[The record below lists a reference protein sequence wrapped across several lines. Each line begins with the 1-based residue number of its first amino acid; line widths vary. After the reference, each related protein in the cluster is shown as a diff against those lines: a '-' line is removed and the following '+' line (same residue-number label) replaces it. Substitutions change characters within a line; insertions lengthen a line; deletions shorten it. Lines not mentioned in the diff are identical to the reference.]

1 MSILVD
7 KNTRVM
13 VQGLTGTQAS
23 FHTKLSIEGGTN
35 IVAGVNPHKAGTTC
49 LDLPVYA
56 SVEEAKKETNA
67 NASVL
72 FVPATAVKDAMK
84 ETIEAEIPLAVCIT
98 AGVPVHDMLEIK
110 YMLRGSKTR
119 FLGPNTP
126 GIITPGEARLGI
138 FPENIHKKG
147 CIGLMS
153 SSSTL
158 TYEAVIET
166 NRAGLGQSTVVGLG
180 DDMIMGAGFIDILNK
195 FMEDDETKVIVML
208 GGQSWP
214 YEAAAIEY
222 YGALSK
228 KKPLIGF
235 VADHIEPFKY
245 SLGYA
250 GDIMANRNINPQEKR
265 QFMLDS
271 GMIVIDNIN
280 QLHNELTDLLGKK

>member
-35 IVAGVNPHKAGTTC
+35 VVAGVNPHKGGTTC
-49 LDLPVYA
+49 LDLPVFHT
-56 SVEEAKKETNA
+56 VKEAKKETSA
-67 NASVL
+67 NATVL
-72 FVPATAVKDAMK
+72 FVPAAAVKDAMK

-98 AGVPVHDMLEIK
+98 AGVPVQDMLEIK
-110 YMLRGSKTR
+110 YMLKGSKTR
-119 FLGPNTP
+119 MIGPNTP
-126 GIITPGEARLGI
+126 GIITPEEARLGI

-147 CIGLMS
+147 CIGLVS

-158 TYEAVIET
+158 TYEGVIET
-166 NRAGLGQSTVVGLG
+166 NRAKLGQSTVIGLG
-180 DDMIMGAGFIDILNK
+180 DDMIIGAGFIDILNK
-195 FMEDDETKVIVML
+195 FMEDDETKAIVML

-214 YEAAAIEY
+214 YEAAGIEY
-222 YGALSK
+222 YAALSR

-250 GDIMANRNINPQEKR
+250 SDIMANRSISPQEKR
-265 QFMLDS
+265 QFMLDA

-280 QLHNELTDLLGKK
+280 HLHLELNNLFGQK

>member
-35 IVAGVNPHKAGTTC
+35 VVAGVNPNKGGITC
-49 LDLPVYA
+49 LDLPVYNT
-56 SVEEAKKETNA
+56 VEEAKKETNA

-72 FVPATAVKDAMK
+72 FVPSTAVKNAMR

-98 AGVPVHDMLEIK
+98 AGVPIHDMLEIK
-110 YMLRGSKTR
+110 YMLRGSKTE
-119 FLGPNTP
+119 FIGPNTP
-126 GIITPGEARLGI
+126 GIITPREARLGI
-138 FPENIHKKG
+138 LPENIHKKG
-147 CIGLMS
+147 CIGLVS

-166 NRAGLGQSTVVGLG
+166 NRAGLGQSTVIGLG
-180 DDMIMGAGFIDILNK
+180 DDMIIGAGFIDILNK
-195 FMEDDETKVIVML
+195 FMQDDETKAIVML

-214 YEAAAIEY
+214 YESAGIEY

-250 GDIMANRNINPQEKR
+250 GDIMSNRNISPEKKR

-280 QLHNELTDLLGKK
+280 HLHNELINLFGKK

>member
-13 VQGLTGTQAS
+13 VQGMTGTQAS
-23 FHTKLSIEGGTN
+23 FHTKLSIECGTN
-35 IVAGVNPHKAGTTC
+35 VVAGVNPHKGGTTC
-49 LDLPVYA
+49 LDLPVFHT
-56 SVEEAKKETNA
+56 VEEAKKETQA
-67 NASVL
+67 NATVL
-72 FVPATAVKDAMK
+72 FVPANAVKSAMQ

-98 AGVPVHDMLEIK
+98 AGVPIHDMLEIK
-110 YMLRGSKTR
+110 YMLKGSRTR
-119 FLGPNTP
+119 MLGPNTP

-147 CIGLMS
+147 CVGLMS

-158 TYEAVIET
+158 TYEGVVEA

-195 FMEDDETKVIVML
+195 FMEDEETKAIVML

-222 YGALSK
+222 YGALSR

-250 GDIMANRNINPQEKR
+250 GDIMANRNISPKEKR
-265 QFMLDS
+265 RFMLDS

-280 QLHNELTDLLGKK
+280 QLHEELNNLFGKK

>member
-35 IVAGVNPHKAGTTC
+35 VVAGVNPHKGGTTC
-49 LDLPVYA
+49 LDLPVFS
-56 SVEEAKKETNA
+56 SVEEAKKATNA
-67 NASVL
+67 NATVL
-72 FVPATAVKDAMK
+72 FVPPAAVKSAMK

-98 AGVPVHDMLEIK
+98 AGVPIHDMLEIK
-110 YMLRGSKTR
+110 YMLKGAKTR
-119 FLGPNTP
+119 FIGPNTP
-126 GIITPGEARLGI
+126 GIITPQEARLGI

-147 CIGLMS
+147 CIGLVS

-166 NRAGLGQSTVVGLG
+166 NRAGLGQSTVIGLG

-195 FMEDDETKVIVML
+195 FMEDDETKAIVML

-214 YEAAAIEY
+214 YEAASIEY
-222 YGALSK
+222 YGALSR

-235 VADHIEPFKY
+235 IADHIEPFKY

-250 GDIMANRNINPQEKR
+250 GDIMSNRNVSPQEKR
-265 QFMLDS
+265 KFMLDS

-280 QLHNELTDLLGKK
+280 QLHNKLEHLFK